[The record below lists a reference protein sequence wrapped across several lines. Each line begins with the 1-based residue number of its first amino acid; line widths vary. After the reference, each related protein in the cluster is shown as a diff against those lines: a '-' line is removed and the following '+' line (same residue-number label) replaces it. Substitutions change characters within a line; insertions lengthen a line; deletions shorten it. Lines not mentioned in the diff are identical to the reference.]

1 MRIFALIFPLIFAG
15 FIHAQETTPVSRQ
28 SNGDDP
34 ASPVSNNDSADAG
47 DAQSSKLESPF
58 LQADLELM
66 VGNVQRPNGIVWFK
80 DAIYTVCNGDW
91 TIYKIDDRSGDTVTF
106 VFGVRNGSN
115 LIAEETETGFDLW
128 VPDADMGNLWK
139 VDERRGA
146 PVSVTAGLAAPWG
159 IARLND
165 ESFLISDT
173 RSNSIL
179 QAPTRGEPRTAV
191 NGLRAPTG
199 IARQGS
205 TFYVANGGSA
215 RRGIEYFELDAD
227 GGFTD
232 LQPLV
237 SGLQNT
243 SNIVMGAD
251 GYLYFSYALGTR
263 GVIGR
268 VEPAQCHDGGCGNQD
283 VEMVVFSDLPAPLA
297 ITLSDDMRL
306 FLHSRYRPEFYWVQL
321 PT

>member
-1 MRIFALIFPLIFAG
+1 MRIIALLFPLIFAG
-15 FIHAQETTPVSRQ
+15 FIYAQETTPASSQ

-34 ASPVSNNDSADAG
+34 PSAASDNDAADDG
-47 DAQSSKLESPF
+47 GAQISKLESPF

-66 VGNVQRPNGIVWFK
+66 VGNVQRPNGIVWFN

-115 LIAEETETGFDLW
+115 LIAEETESGFDLW
-128 VPDADMGNLWK
+128 VPDAETGNLWK
-139 VDERRGA
+139 VDERRAA
-146 PVSVTAGLAAPWG
+146 PISVAADLAAPWG
-159 IARLND
+159 IARLDD

-179 QAPTRGEPRTAV
+179 QVPTAGEPRTAV

-205 TFYVANGGSA
+205 LFYVANGGSA

-227 GGFTD
+227 GEFTD

-243 SNIVMGAD
+243 SNIA
-251 GYLYFSYALGTR
+251 
-263 GVIGR
+263 IGR
-268 VEPAQCHDGGCGNQD
+268 RR
-283 VEMVVFSDLPAPLA
+283 LA
-297 ITLSDDMRL
+297 L
-306 FLHSRYRPEFYWVQL
+306 FLLCAWARAA
-321 PT
+321 